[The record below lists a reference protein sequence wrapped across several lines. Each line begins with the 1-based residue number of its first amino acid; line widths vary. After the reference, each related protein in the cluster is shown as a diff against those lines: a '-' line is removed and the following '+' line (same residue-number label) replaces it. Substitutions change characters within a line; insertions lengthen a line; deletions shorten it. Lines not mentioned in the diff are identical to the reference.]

1 MGDEG
6 MAADSYPVTA
16 RTRVRRMPERGHH
29 DKATV
34 NAILDA
40 GLLAHVGYVIDGQP
54 YVTPTAYWRIGEH
67 VYWHGSA
74 ASRMLRTL
82 VDSVPACLTVSHLD
96 GIVFARS
103 GFHHSLNYRSVMIL
117 GTARP
122 VTGDAAKTRALK
134 DFMARTAPNRWNE
147 VRRPTKQELKA
158 TTVLFMPIDE
168 VSAKVRTGGPLDD
181 AADYALACW
190 AGVLPLET
198 STGRPLPDARL
209 APGTPEP
216 AYLKT
221 FRLG

>member
-1 MGDEG
+1 
-6 MAADSYPVTA
+6 MAVDSYPVTA
-16 RTRVRRMPERGHH
+16 RTRVRRKPERGHH

-54 YVTPTAYWRIGEH
+54 FVTPTAYWRAGEH

-82 VDSVPACLTVSHLD
+82 TGGVPACLTVSHLD
-96 GIVFARS
+96 GIVLARS
-103 GFHHSLNYRSVMIL
+103 GFHHSLNYRSVMVL

-122 VTGDAAKTRALK
+122 VTGDAEKTRALE
-134 DFMARTAPNRWNE
+134 DFMARIAPGRWGE
-147 VRRPTKQELKA
+147 VRAPTKRELRA
-158 TTVLFMPIDE
+158 TTVLFMPMEE
-168 VSAKVRTGGPLDD
+168 VSAKVRVGGPVDD
-181 AADYALACW
+181 EPDYALPCW
-190 AGVLPLET
+190 AGVLPLAAK
-198 STGRPLPDARL
+198 SGRPLADARL

-216 AYLKT
+216 AYLKS

>member
-1 MGDEG
+1 

-16 RTRVRRMPERGHH
+16 RTRVRRKPDRGHH

-34 NAILDA
+34 NAVLDA

-54 YVTPTAYWRIGEH
+54 FVMPTAYWRAGEH

-82 VDSVPACLTVSHLD
+82 AGGVPACLTVSHLD
-96 GIVFARS
+96 GIVLARS

-122 VTGDAAKTRALK
+122 VTGEAEKSRALEG
-134 DFMARTAPNRWNE
+134 FMTRIAPGRWGE
-147 VRRPTKQELKA
+147 VRGPTKRELKA
-158 TTVLFMPIDE
+158 TTVLVMPIEE
-168 VSAKVRTGGPLDD
+168 VSAKVRAGGPIDD
-181 AADYALACW
+181 EPDYALACW

-198 STGRPLPDARL
+198 RTRRPLPDARL
-209 APGTPEP
+209 ASGTPEP
-216 AYLKT
+216 AYLKS